1 MYELIAL
8 YDYWSG
14 KDEAEKIFKQ
24 NYTRKNW
31 VNLLF
36 QTKKRKTDEN
46 NLKLSLSLGRKYT
59 YTHKRKLSVR
69 IIRMRQLG
77 CKNFIFKSVRIN
89 QNEKPREIFWKFCL
103 ISFRSIEI

>member
-36 QTKKRKTDEN
+36 QTKKKEN
-46 NLKLSLSLGRKYT
+46 W
-59 YTHKRKLSVR
+59 
-69 IIRMRQLG
+69 
-77 CKNFIFKSVRIN
+77 
-89 QNEKPREIFWKFCL
+89 WK
-103 ISFRSIEI
+103 